1 MNQPIIYLNEV
12 FNEEQ
17 LEQVKA
23 VAPNYLVKTSTDHL
37 SSAEEEAIEIMLG
50 WHKEIGPRL
59 LASDTSQLKWI
70 QLISAGADYMDF
82 DKLREKGIL
91 LSNGSGI
98 HSVSISE
105 HVLGVLLAHTRGLQ
119 ESIQQQMQHTWN
131 QTAPSYQQ
139 LSGQKMLIVGTGQ
152 IGQQLAKFAKG
163 LNLQVYGVNTS
174 GHVTEGF
181 IECYSQKNMS
191 KIIHEM
197 SIVVNILPLTETTKH
212 LYNQALFEKMAPETI
227 FVNVGRGASVATND
241 LITALNNKTIAF
253 AALDVFEEEPL
264 PEDSPLW
271 EMQNVLL
278 TPHISGMTPKFKSKL
293 LAIFIPNLNQF
304 VTDQTLVKNQVS
316 LKKGY

>member
-1 MNQPIIYLNEV
+1 
-12 FNEEQ
+12 
-17 LEQVKA
+17 
-23 VAPNYLVKTSTDHL
+23 
-37 SSAEEEAIEIMLG
+37 
-50 WHKEIGPRL
+50 
-59 LASDTSQLKWI
+59 
-70 QLISAGADYMDF
+70 
-82 DKLREKGIL
+82 
-91 LSNGSGI
+91 
-98 HSVSISE
+98 
-105 HVLGVLLAHTRGLQ
+105 
-119 ESIQQQMQHTWN
+119 
-131 QTAPSYQQ
+131 
-139 LSGQKMLIVGTGQ
+139 MLIVGTGQ

-316 LKKGY
+316 LKKAINSKRPSTIFQVIVWLKAFFAIFYQITLKLSFVDA